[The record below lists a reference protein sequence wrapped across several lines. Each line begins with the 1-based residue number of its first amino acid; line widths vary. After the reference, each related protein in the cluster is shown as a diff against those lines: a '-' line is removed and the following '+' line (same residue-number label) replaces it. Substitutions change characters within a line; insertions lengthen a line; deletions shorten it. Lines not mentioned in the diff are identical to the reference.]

1 MYAMNFHIE
10 FETDGK
16 RFLLQ
21 LLTGV
26 KIVSSVENLADTATI
41 VIPEYTRNTVL
52 SLQDKIKRGSKV
64 LIELGYNDE
73 CNVEFTG
80 FVTEITNRDKSLVI
94 ECEDALFLFRN
105 SIKNSVISP
114 ASIEKI
120 TKQLVD
126 EIDNTFTV
134 NCTFD
139 FTYEKFTI
147 HEASGF
153 DVLKKITEETKA
165 NIYFDSEAKVLHIHP
180 PFKEIGKTHKY
191 RLDKNV
197 LSSSLEYKNNER
209 KLEIVIEA
217 TDRTGKVY
225 TEKAGV
231 EGGERITRKV
241 SSASVGSL
249 KKIVENEMLLRSGE
263 RLEGS
268 FQTWLKP
275 FIQSGDTVDF
285 LDTDY
290 PKQAGKYYCTTVTTE
305 FNSGGATRTINL
317 GLKLK

>member
-26 KIVSSVENLADTATI
+26 KIVSSVENLADIATI
-41 VIPEYTRNTVL
+41 VLPQYTRNTVL
-52 SLQDKIKRGSKV
+52 SLQEKIKRGSKV

-80 FVTEITNRDKSLVI
+80 FVTEIINKDKSLVI

-105 SIKNSVISP
+105 NVKNSVISP

-120 TKQLVD
+120 AKQLVT
-126 EIDNTFTV
+126 EIDKTFKV

-153 DVLKKITEETKA
+153 EVLKKIAEETKA

-180 PFKEIGKTHKY
+180 PFKEIGKTLKY

-275 FIQSGDTVDF
+275 FIQSGDTVDY

-290 PKQAGKYYCTTVTTE
+290 PNQAGKYYATTVTTE
-305 FNSGGATRTINL
+305 FNSSGATRTINL